1 MYDLTTRPIEPQ
13 AGFISNV
20 TSGTAP
26 LTVLFTDTSTG
37 GVPTSWYW
45 GLESN
50 HNYPLEI
57 AKSHSYHPIKQKLPF
72 Q

>member
-13 AGFISNV
+13 AGFTSNV
-20 TSGTAP
+20 TSGTTHI
-26 LTVLFTDTSTG
+26 TVLFTDNSTG

-45 GLESN
+45 DLESN
-50 HNYPLEI
+50 HIYQLEI
-57 AKSHSYHPIKQKLPF
+57 AKSRSYHPIKLKLPF